1 MKLKIKDIIV
11 PGLIL
16 FAICLVTSVLLAVT
30 NEVTAPK
37 IAERQ
42 EQAAYEAMS
51 LVLPNAKFDDES
63 KITFDSVE
71 YTYNVG
77 KNDKGEVVGYVF
89 TTVSKGYGGDVKI
102 MTGVNA
108 DGTVSAIETL
118 ELNETAG
125 LGMKAAEK
133 DFKDM
138 FKGKIADIGIVT
150 NSEPGENEI
159 KAITGA
165 TITTNAVTSAVN
177 TALSLYNE
185 ITGGAK

>member
-1 MKLKIKDIIV
+1 MKIKDIIV
-11 PGLIL
+11 PGFVL
-16 FAICLVTSVLLAVT
+16 FVICLVTSVLLAVT

-51 LVLPNAKFDDES
+51 LVLPDAKFDDES
-63 KITFDSVE
+63 KITLNGVE
-71 YTYNVG
+71 YTYNIG
-77 KNDKGEVVGYVF
+77 KNDSGETVGYVF
-89 TTVSKGYGGDVKI
+89 TTVSKGYGGDVKV

-125 LGMKAAEK
+125 LGMKAAEQN
-133 DFKDM
+133 FKDM
-138 FKGKIADIGIVT
+138 FKGKSADIGVVSNGT
-150 NSEPGENEI
+150 PGENEI
-159 KAITGA
+159 KALTGA
-165 TITTNAVTSAVN
+165 TITTNAVTDAVN